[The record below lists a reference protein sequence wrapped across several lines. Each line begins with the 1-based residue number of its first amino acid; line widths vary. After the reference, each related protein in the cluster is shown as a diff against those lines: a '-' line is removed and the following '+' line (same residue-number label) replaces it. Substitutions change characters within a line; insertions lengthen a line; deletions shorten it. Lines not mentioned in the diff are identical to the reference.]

1 MQSRASPLLRA
12 VVVLL
17 WLPCA
22 AFGAEVLDGIDVL
35 ARDGFAA
42 LRGMKIGLVTN
53 QTGIDRQR
61 RTTIDLLHDAPG
73 VQLVALFS
81 PEHGIRGIADEKV
94 ADSRDARTGLPIHSL
109 YGETR
114 APTAEQLAGLDALV
128 FDIQDIGCRFYTFI
142 STLGECLTAAAGAG
156 KKFIVLD
163 RPNPITGAR
172 VEGPVLA
179 GPRSFTAWHELPVR
193 HGMTVGELARLFAA
207 DRAPKAGLTVIACEG
222 WTRGMW
228 FDATAQPWVD
238 PSPNMRSLTAAALY
252 PGVGLLEFCNV
263 SVGRGTDRPFEFLG
277 APYIDDR
284 ALVAAI
290 NAAALPGLA
299 AIPVRFTP
307 RASAFSG
314 RECGGVQFIITDRE
328 IFRPLDLGIV
338 LATALQ
344 RLYPGD
350 LKIERLS
357 KLLAH
362 PPTLEAIRAGKS
374 LAEVQALWTADR
386 AAFDARREAFLLY
399 R

>member
-1 MQSRASPLLRA
+1 MKLPR
-12 VVVLL
+12 VVLAL
-17 WLPCA
+17 ICLPLPALCA
-22 AFGAEVLDGIDVL
+22 DVLDGIDVL
-35 ARDGFAA
+35 RRDGFAA

-73 VQLVALFS
+73 VELVALFS
-81 PEHGIRGIADEKV
+81 PEHGIRGVADEKV

-114 APTAEQLAGLDALV
+114 APSAEQLAGLDALV

-142 STLGECLTAAAGAG
+142 STLGECLTAAESAG

-163 RPNPITGAR
+163 RPNPITGTR
-172 VEGPVLA
+172 VEGPMLS

-193 HGMTVGELARLFAA
+193 HGMTVGELAKLFAA
-207 DRAPKAGLTVIACEG
+207 ERAPKADLTVIACEG

-238 PSPNMRSLTAAALY
+238 PSPNMRSLTAAVLY

-263 SVGRGTDRPFEFLG
+263 SVGRGTDRPFEIFG

-284 ALVAAI
+284 ALAVAI
-290 NAAALPGLA
+290 NATSLPGLA
-299 AIPVRFTP
+299 VVPVRFTP
-307 RASAFSG
+307 RASVFAG
-314 RECGGVQFIITDRE
+314 KECGGVQFIVTDRE
-328 IFRPLDLGIV
+328 VFRPLDLGIV

-350 LKIERLS
+350 LKIERLA

-362 PPTLEAIRAGKS
+362 PPTLEAIRADET
-374 LAEVQALWTADR
+374 LAKVKALWAVER

>member
-1 MQSRASPLLRA
+1 MKTFHAIIALLSLPLIA
-12 VVVLL
+12 FSADVLN
-17 WLPCA
+17 
-22 AFGAEVLDGIDVL
+22 GIDVL
-35 ARDGFAA
+35 ERDGFAA
-42 LRGMKIGLVTN
+42 LRGMKIGLITN

-142 STLGECLTAAAGAG
+142 STLGECLTAAESAG

-163 RPNPITGAR
+163 RPNPITGTR
-172 VEGPVLA
+172 VEGSVLA

-207 DRAPKAGLTVIACEG
+207 ERAPKADLTVIACEG

-284 ALVAAI
+284 ALAAAI
-290 NAAALPGLA
+290 NAAALPGLV

-307 RASAFSG
+307 RASVFAG
-314 RECGGVQFIITDRE
+314 RECGGVQFIITGRE
-328 IFRPLDLGIV
+328 IFRSLDLGIV

-350 LKIERLS
+350 VKIERLA

-362 PPTLEAIRAGKS
+362 PPTLEAIRVGKS
-374 LAEVQALWTADR
+374 LAEVKALWTADR
-386 AAFDARREAFLLY
+386 SIFDARRAASLIY